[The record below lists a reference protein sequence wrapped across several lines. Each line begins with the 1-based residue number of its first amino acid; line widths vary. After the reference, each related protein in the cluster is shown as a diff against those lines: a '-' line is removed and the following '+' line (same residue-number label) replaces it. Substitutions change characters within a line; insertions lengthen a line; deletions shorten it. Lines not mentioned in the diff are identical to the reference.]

1 MPKRLVLPG
10 VDSLRIPLLAGMQL
24 VLCLCLVGCDFSS
37 DSGSIAPNANSS
49 SSSGGSRGSSSSS
62 SGGSGAEM
70 TGVFLHGQVQGLYY
84 ETPSFSGLTDADGRY
99 RYREGEEIRFALGGI
114 ELGTALG
121 APELTPFHLG
131 GGDPLTDEADLRAAL
146 EDHQRVDAL
155 DIATNMMRLFMILD
169 RDQDPANGI
178 DLSEWDAEL
187 QDYRIDL
194 AFDLYA
200 FPYRR
205 GLDSLPAI
213 KSRFDIRYQLPLDAP
228 LLYLYDILG
237 IVVPILVPLE
247 ENRDVQDNGTIE
259 QRLLWWYTDLGLPR
273 EIRYTLLPEETD
285 RWQERVDYRY
295 DDLGRVVFLRRQTDT
310 NEDGSVDFFY
320 TSERFYND
328 NNFLVEVL
336 EQDGRLVEEERR
348 RYTFD
353 YDDGSNLVLFL
364 FEQDANFNGVIDTI
378 FAVESLYNDDGLL
391 RWREAETDLN
401 ANGVIERRLRFEYFY
416 NDDGHPLEVVE
427 TEDDGAS
434 LRADGIVD
442 RRRDV
447 AYRYGSNE
455 RLLRETV
462 RLDDNGDGQ
471 VDRINTYEF
480 FYRSDGRLYRQEWT
494 FDVDADGNPNSRRT
508 FEYRY
513 NSSDLLF
520 RVEMTL
526 DNDDDGIAEAREVT
540 DYLYNDRGQLRETT
554 IETFNGADERQ
565 GLLSIVRRY
574 GRRGE
579 LVDWYREG
587 EGVTGTTNTPIRLG
601 WRYREI
607 DDGLRYLVHHF
618 RYRQPAF
625 VEQGITDINFPCVDY
640 RFAEGGPRC
649 AISWPLQWKLEWE
662 VFWKAPG
669 INQGAPVVIRP

>member
-10 VDSLRIPLLAGMQL
+10 CGSLRLPLFAGIHL
-24 VLCLCLVGCDFSS
+24 VLCLCLTGCDFSS
-37 DSGSIAPNANSS
+37 DSGSIAPSAS
-49 SSSGGSRGSSSSS
+49 SSSSS
-62 SGGSGAEM
+62 SGGTRSASSSGGTGAEM
-70 TGVFLHGQVQGLYY
+70 TGVFLDGRIQGLYY
-84 ETPSFSGLTDADGRY
+84 ETPSFSGLTDTDGIF
-99 RYREGEEIRFALGGI
+99 RYREGEEIHFSLGGI
-114 ELGTALG
+114 ELGSALG
-121 APELTPFHLG
+121 APALNPFHLG
-131 GGDPLTDEADLRAAL
+131 GGKPLTDEVDLRAAL

-155 DIATNMMRLFMILD
+155 DIATNMTRLFMILD
-169 RDQDPANGI
+169 RDLDPSNGI
-178 DLSEWDAEL
+178 DLTDWDTEL
-187 QDYRIDL
+187 QDYRVDL

-213 KSRFDIRYQLPLDAP
+213 KSRFDIDYQLPLDAP

-237 IVVPILVPLE
+237 IVVPTLVPLE
-247 ENRDVQDNGTIE
+247 ENRDIQDNGTIE
-259 QRLLWWYTDLGLPR
+259 QRLLWRYTDLGLPR

-285 RWQERVDYRY
+285 RWQERLDYLY
-295 DDLGRVVFLRRQTDT
+295 DDLGRVVFLRRETDT

-320 TSERFYND
+320 TSERFFD
-328 NNFLVEVL
+328 DDNFLIEVL
-336 EQDGRLVEEERR
+336 EQDGRLVEEESR

-353 YDDGSNLVLFL
+353 YDSGGNLVLFL
-364 FEQDANFNGVIDTI
+364 FEQDANFDGVIDSL
-378 FAVESLYNDDGLL
+378 FAVESLYNDEGLL
-391 RWREAETDLN
+391 RWREQETDLN

-416 NDDGHPLEVVE
+416 NNDGHPLEVVE

-434 LRADGIVD
+434 LRADGVVD
-442 RRRDV
+442 RRREI

-455 RLLRETV
+455 RLLREIV

-565 GLLSIVRRY
+565 GLLSIARRY

-587 EGVTGTTNTPIRLG
+587 VGVTGTTNTPIRLD
-601 WRYREI
+601 WRYREL
-607 DDGLRYLVHHF
+607 DDGLRYLVHHY

-625 VEQGITDINFPCVDY
+625 VETGTTDINFPCVDY

-649 AISWPLQWKLEWE
+649 ALSWPLQWKLEWE

-669 INQGAPVVIRP
+669 INQGGPVVIRP